1 MARPNGATDLLPSV
15 ERRRGYARELQRAA
29 DQGDPTAITGYMLL
43 THIGA
48 LEFET
53 KRKRTDKSG
62 NTQHGPE
69 GHDFLGAITDPRAG
83 SADLR

>member
-1 MARPNGATDLLPSV
+1 MK
-15 ERRRGYARELQRAA
+15 RRRGYARELQRAA

-53 KRKRTDKSG
+53 KRKRADKPG
-62 NTQHGPE
+62 NTH
-69 GHDFLGAITDPRAG
+69 
-83 SADLR
+83 